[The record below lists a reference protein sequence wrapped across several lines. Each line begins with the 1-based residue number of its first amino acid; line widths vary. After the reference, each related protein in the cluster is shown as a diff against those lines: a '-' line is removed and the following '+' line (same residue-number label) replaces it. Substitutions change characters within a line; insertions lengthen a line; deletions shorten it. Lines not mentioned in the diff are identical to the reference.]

1 MTAAP
6 ATSPK
11 NWYIFLFISFY
22 LIAQLLWRLFV
33 PAHEYPSR
41 SAQVLEM
48 VLDAMMVVGIFGLRG
63 QLLAAMP
70 ESDGRK
76 SFGALLSI
84 VAIIAGVGL
93 FLIRFT
99 SDAAWWTGH
108 LQYSL
113 N

>member
-6 ATSPK
+6 AANPK
-11 NWYIFLFISFY
+11 NWYIFLFICFF
-22 LIAQLLWRLFV
+22 LIAQLLWRLFAV
-33 PAHEYPSR
+33 AHEYPGR

-48 VLDAMMVVGIFGLRG
+48 VLDAMMVAGIFGLRI

-70 ESDGRK
+70 DSDGRK
-76 SFGALLSI
+76 SFGGVLSI
-84 VAIIAGVGL
+84 AAIVAGVGL

-108 LQYSL
+108 LRYSL
-113 N
+113 D

>member
-11 NWYIFLFISFY
+11 NWYIFLFICFF

-33 PAHEYPSR
+33 VAHEYPSR

-48 VLDAMMVVGIFGLRG
+48 VLDAMMVAGIFGLRS
-63 QLLAAMP
+63 QLLAGMP
-70 ESDGRK
+70 DNDGRK
-76 SFGALLSI
+76 GFGSVLSI
-84 VAIIAGVGL
+84 AAIAAGVGL

-108 LQYSL
+108 LRYSL
-113 N
+113 D